1 MTKFLFSTRT
11 NDSSIVSWPG
21 GFFLFH
27 PYHWRWTCWIGG
39 LLTCCR
45 HTIAGK
51 WVQSLFVKEE
61 NGRPVSKQVPLVAAL
76 KAMTIDKLAVKDI
89 VVAICTSRCSKLNC
103 IHDPAAVLVMAVD
116 VDAVLLVV
124 CVMAVVVV
132 VVAAVSIVIDPLVLD
147 VVCGCGDGGRSGR

>member
-1 MTKFLFSTRT
+1 MQQSTR
-11 NDSSIVSWPG
+11 
-21 GFFLFH
+21 
-27 PYHWRWTCWIGG
+27 
-39 LLTCCR
+39 
-45 HTIAGK
+45 
-51 WVQSLFVKEE
+51 
-61 NGRPVSKQVPLVAAL
+61 
-76 KAMTIDKLAVKDI
+76 
-89 VVAICTSRCSKLNC
+89 